1 MTGLLKRSP
10 EMFIV
15 RSMILCSILLWSNS
29 IFAQQVFNPKDS
41 SIVCGYNSS
50 PPTLTSGWYGLVQC
64 NSLGYLAVVGVAGG
78 TPIPVTGTFS
88 ATLGGFAPT
97 PSYVTATAPS
107 SSASA
112 GAALPTGAVVVF
124 YNNGTY
130 PVSIKLGVGS
140 ATATATNDIVAAG
153 GWLALTVG
161 SNTYFSVYGIGG
173 SSALVLSGGSGLATG
188 VGGGSSGGGGT
199 VTQGTPAST
208 GPWIFTPWIGGSAM
222 SATNGYYTNLLQG
235 NAVIS
240 SSNPLFTQDA
250 ADGATGSSVPL
261 KAMQQGV
268 VSSGNLVGMVQAD
281 KSVAIS
287 ISTATTTQ
295 LVALSGS
302 TKIYVTAWDVIAAGT
317 GNIQLE
323 YGTGTNCGTGTTA
336 LTGNYNLTAQQGIAK
351 GNGLGPVLVVPAGNA
366 LCALTSAAV
375 SMYGSVSYTQ
385 F

>member
-107 SSASA
+107 SSASV

-124 YNNGTY
+124 YNNGAY

-188 VGGGSSGGGGT
+188 VAG
-199 VTQGTPAST
+199 
-208 GPWIFTPWIGGSAM
+208 
-222 SATNGYYTNLLQG
+222 L
-235 NAVIS
+235 
-240 SSNPLFTQDA
+240 
-250 ADGATGSSVPL
+250 
-261 KAMQQGV
+261 
-268 VSSGNLVGMVQAD
+268 
-281 KSVAIS
+281 
-287 ISTATTTQ
+287 
-295 LVALSGS
+295 
-302 TKIYVTAWDVIAAGT
+302 AAGVEQSRREPQRLP
-317 GNIQLE
+317 GR
-323 YGTGTNCGTGTTA
+323 GFSRRGSPARPCPRRTA
-336 LTGNYNLTAQQGIAK
+336 ITRICCKATRSF
-351 GNGLGPVLVVPAGNA
+351 PAATRSLRKTRRMA
-366 LCALTSAAV
+366 LQALA
-375 SMYGSVSYTQ
+375 
-385 F
+385 FH